1 MKNLLTLAVLGA
13 VILAPVAAFA
23 AEGDKEEAKP
33 APIKLE
39 TEAQKVSYVIGSQIG
54 TSIKSDGIEIDL
66 DAFVRG
72 LTDAR
77 AGRELAMTQEEMQQ
91 AMQGF
96 REQMMAKMEAERAE
110 AGAKAGAEGA
120 KFLAENAEKPGVKTT
135 ESGLQYV
142 VVEEGDGATPEASD
156 VVRTHYR
163 GTLIDGTE
171 FDSSYA
177 RGEPA
182 EFPVNGVIAGW
193 TEALQLMQ
201 VGDKWKLFIPSDL
214 AYGERGAGQ
223 DIPPNAAL
231 IFDIELLEI
240 VEDGSIAIPQQ

>member
-1 MKNLLTLAVLGA
+1 MKNLLTLAVLAA

-54 TSIKSDGIEIDL
+54 TSIKSDGIEIDM

-91 AMQGF
+91 AMTTF
-96 REQMMAKMEAERAE
+96 REQMMAKMQAERAE

-223 DIPPNAAL
+223 DIPPNATL
-231 IFDIELLEI
+231 IFDIELLEV
-240 VEDGSIAIPQQ
+240 VEDSSIAIPQE

>member
-1 MKNLLTLAVLGA
+1 MKNLLTVAVLAA
-13 VILAPVAAFA
+13 VMLAPVAAFA
-23 AEGDKEEAKP
+23 AEGDKAEAKP
-33 APIKLE
+33 EPIKLD
-39 TEAQKVSYVIGSQIG
+39 TDAQKVSYVIGSQIG
-54 TSIKSDGIEIDL
+54 TSIKSDGIEIDM
-66 DAFVRG
+66 DAFIRG

-77 AGRELAMTQEEMQQ
+77 AGRELALTQEEMQQ
-91 AMQGF
+91 AMTTF
-96 REQMMAKMEAERAE
+96 REQMMAKMQAARAE
-110 AGAKAGAEGA
+110 AGAKANEEGV

-135 ESGLQYV
+135 DSGLQYV
-142 VVEEGDGATPEASD
+142 VVEEGSGATPKATD

-201 VGDKWKLFIPSDL
+201 VGDKWKLFIPADL

-223 DIPPNAAL
+223 DIPPNATL

-240 VEDGSIAIPQQ
+240 VKDNSIAIPQQ

>member
-223 DIPPNAAL
+223 DIPPNATL
-231 IFDIELLEI
+231 IFDIELLEV

>member
-1 MKNLLTLAVLGA
+1 MKNLLTVAVLAA
-13 VILAPVAAFA
+13 VMLAPVAAFA
-23 AEGDKEEAKP
+23 AEGDKAEAKP
-33 APIKLE
+33 EPIKLD
-39 TEAQKVSYVIGSQIG
+39 TDAQKVSYVIGSQIG
-54 TSIKSDGIEIDL
+54 TSIKSDGIEIDM
-66 DAFVRG
+66 DAFIRG

-77 AGRELAMTQEEMQQ
+77 AGRELALTQEEMQQ
-91 AMQGF
+91 AMTTF
-96 REQMMAKMEAERAE
+96 REQMMAKMQAARAE
-110 AGAKAGAEGA
+110 AGAKANEEGV
-120 KFLAENAEKPGVKTT
+120 KFLAENAQKPGVKTT
-135 ESGLQYV
+135 DSGLQYV
-142 VVEEGDGATPEASD
+142 VVEEGSGATPKATD

-201 VGDKWKLFIPSDL
+201 VGDKWKLFIPADL

-223 DIPPNAAL
+223 DIPPNATL

-240 VEDGSIAIPQQ
+240 VKDNSIAIPQQ